1 MVSFY
6 LQTINV
12 FVFFY
17 VLENAL
23 SRPFLEN
30 VKFRIR
36 NFNKQKYGHCD
47 NYNTIKERP
56 WELPPSQAVR
66 FSIKKTTWNLL
77 LPAVQFSLQ

>member
-1 MVSFY
+1 MMVSFY

-56 WELPPSQAVR
+56 
-66 FSIKKTTWNLL
+66 
-77 LPAVQFSLQ
+77 